1 MNTQTLTII
10 VLIVIAITSVIPS
23 FLQMMGARRNQK
35 EMQEQMKKREEYLDN
50 LKKGDEVILLDG
62 IHGKIVSIKDTL
74 VELKISQNTIVY
86 VEKESIM
93 GKSRELLFK

>member
-10 VLIVIAITSVIPS
+10 VLIIIAITSVIPS
-23 FLQMMGARRNQK
+23 LLQAMGARRNQK
-35 EMQEQMKKREEYLDN
+35 EMQEQMKKREEYLAN
-50 LKKGDEVILLDG
+50 LKKGDEFILLDG
-62 IHGKIVSIKDTL
+62 IHGKIVSIKGTL
-74 VELKISQNTIVY
+74 VELKISQNTVVY

>member
-23 FLQMMGARRNQK
+23 LLQAMGARRNQK
-35 EMQEQMKKREEYLDN
+35 EMQEQMKKREEYIAN

-62 IHGKIVSIKDTL
+62 IHGKIVSINGTL

>member
-23 FLQMMGARRNQK
+23 FLQMMGVRRNQK

-62 IHGKIVSIKDTL
+62 IHGKIVYIKGTL